1 MIWNKEVKNLKSEL
15 DSAKLSRAA
24 VLDASENIEQQLK
37 DKNIEHEKLLSTYR
51 NQIDEL
57 TSKLAQV
64 EKDNDSLLEKVI
76 KYSKDKTLK
85 ILQDSPVKNEFQVKS
100 RASEEEEFKKEAME
114 IFNIGTAKKNELIG
128 QTNIR
133 MMTLKQLKDIINEIY
148 HSKEKHDEKWKK
160 TKLPLET
167 MEQFMFTYLN
177 QKYGL
182 KNLIIEWAAS
192 IVNGV
197 KWHMKDDSDIA
208 LFAKLLKNEVEEDF
222 RYIQQKFKT
231 TVSTVLKKHLKEKYK
246 LKSES
251 EIVSMQEQ
259 LEDGFITTQ
268 MTDYILDFIY
278 ERGDKEK
285 INSMI
290 QERKKLQVLPK
301 NLYSNRGRNITP
313 PRYSINF

>member
-1 MIWNKEVKNLKSEL
+1 
-15 DSAKLSRAA
+15 
-24 VLDASENIEQQLK
+24 
-37 DKNIEHEKLLSTYR
+37 
-51 NQIDEL
+51 
-57 TSKLAQV
+57 
-64 EKDNDSLLEKVI
+64 
-76 KYSKDKTLK
+76 
-85 ILQDSPVKNEFQVKS
+85 
-100 RASEEEEFKKEAME
+100 
-114 IFNIGTAKKNELIG
+114 
-128 QTNIR
+128 
-133 MMTLKQLKDIINEIY
+133 
-148 HSKEKHDEKWKK
+148 
-160 TKLPLET
+160 
-167 MEQFMFTYLN
+167 
-177 QKYGL
+177 
-182 KNLIIEWAAS
+182 
-192 IVNGV
+192 
-197 KWHMKDDSDIA
+197 MKDDSDIA